1 MGKLLSL
8 GHLTQHRPL
17 QGRTESAHSPCQLP
31 VTLDHA
37 MVSRLDRIARG
48 CHLHSSSM
56 LSGLIAEGL
65 ESLETRLEYSP
76 SDLRFE
82 FGAAVY
88 TLRREIARQRM
99 WELFQTTQCCV
110 VPARRQAER
119 EVSLPAG
126 TLDRPKPQVR
136 PRRDHGNQDA
146 RKAAFVRP
154 RPPARTDGAS
164 NRQHPS
170 RAEGQGGGFESVDVD
185 ECAPRSRPT
194 RLPCVA
200 GDARPGGAIRSRKG
214 MQRSPRSRRHERS
227 PPEKG
232 EGDRA
237 GRHCRARVG
246 RTSFVCSWGWVG
258 TISRARSA
266 IRPRTGASRRRRWRS
281 GTRCGTDTSG
291 PCVRAFSDR
300 RGIVVYQRHGFRTRS
315 G

>member
-1 MGKLLSL
+1 MSIPTHK
-8 GHLTQHRPL
+8 RNV
-17 QGRTESAHSPCQLP
+17 P

-48 CHLHSSSM
+48 CRLHRSSV
-56 LSGLIAEGL
+56 LCGLMAEGL
-65 ESLETRLEYSP
+65 ESLESRFEHSPDDLRLE
-76 SDLRFE
+76 L
-82 FGAAVY
+82 GAAVY
-88 TLRREIARQRM
+88 ALRREIARQRM
-99 WELFQTTQCCV
+99 WELFQKSQCSTV
-110 VPARRQAER
+110 VAREQSVVEARRQAEH
-119 EVSLPAG
+119 EVGLPAG

-194 RLPCVA
+194 RLPCVV

-232 EGDRA
+232 EGGRA

-246 RTSFVCSWGWVG
+246 RTSFACSWGWVG
-258 TISRARSA
+258 ARSRTWWA
-266 IRPRTGASRRRRWRS
+266 IRPRTGARWRS
-281 GTRCGTDTSG
+281 
-291 PCVRAFSDR
+291 
-300 RGIVVYQRHGFRTRS
+300 
-315 G
+315 

>member
-1 MGKLLSL
+1 
-8 GHLTQHRPL
+8 
-17 QGRTESAHSPCQLP
+17 
-31 VTLDHA
+31 
-37 MVSRLDRIARG
+37 
-48 CHLHSSSM
+48 M

-154 RPPARTDGAS
+154 RPPAWTDGAS

-170 RAEGQGGGFESVDVD
+170 RAEGQGGGFESVDID
-185 ECAPRSRPT
+185 ECAPQPADPPPMRGRRRAARGSDPQQEGNAAKSEVKAT
-194 RLPCVA
+194 RKKPPRKRRRGPRRTALP
-200 GDARPGGAIRSRKG
+200 
-214 MQRSPRSRRHERS
+214 
-227 PPEKG
+227 
-232 EGDRA
+232 
-237 GRHCRARVG
+237 RARRAYELRMLMGVG
-246 RTSFVCSWGWVG
+246 WDHIARKVG
-258 TISRARSA
+258 YSPANRGQSA
-266 IRPRTGASRRRRWRS
+266 KEMAKRYAL
-281 GTRCGTDTSG
+281 
-291 PCVRAFSDR
+291 
-300 RGIVVYQRHGFRTRS
+300 RHGYQWPVR
-315 G
+315 